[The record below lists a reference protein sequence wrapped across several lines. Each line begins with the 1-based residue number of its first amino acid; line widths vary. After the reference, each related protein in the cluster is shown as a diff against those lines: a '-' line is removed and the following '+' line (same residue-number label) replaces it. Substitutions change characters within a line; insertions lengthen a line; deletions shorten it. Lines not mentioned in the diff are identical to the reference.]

1 MRNTLLSSLTAVIV
15 AMTLLTSGCTTS
27 ERKDAGMVAG
37 GVVGGVAGSALTHG
51 STAGTIVG
59 AVGGGYVGR
68 QLAQ

>member
-1 MRNTLLSSLTAVIV
+1 MKRQVITLAIVMLVTGAVV
-15 AMTLLTSGCTTS
+15 GCTSS

-37 GVVGGVAGSALTHG
+37 GVVGGVAGSALTGG

-68 QLAQ
+68 KLSN